1 MYKFKNYINTINGD
15 DMKVKDIMTR
25 SLVTCENNSSIHQI
39 AQKMKE
45 FDIGFMIITNND
57 RIEGVIT
64 DRDIVIEMI
73 SNYDHKVKDYI
84 HKIVQTIN
92 QDKSIDEAMDLMSNK
107 KIKRLLVTDDKKV
120 VGVISIADI
129 LNKTDESEKL
139 LKTLKSIYTI
149 EKNIDE
155 HNTEV
160 DEFYL

>member
-1 MYKFKNYINTINGD
+1 
-15 DMKVKDIMTR
+15 
-25 SLVTCENNSSIHQI
+25 
-39 AQKMKE
+39 
-45 FDIGFMIITNND
+45 
-57 RIEGVIT
+57 
-64 DRDIVIEMI
+64 
-73 SNYDHKVKDYI
+73 
-84 HKIVQTIN
+84 
-92 QDKSIDEAMDLMSNK
+92 MSNK

>member
-84 HKIVQTIN
+84 HKIVQTID

-129 LNKTDESEKL
+129 LNKTDENEKL

>member
-1 MYKFKNYINTINGD
+1 MYKLKKYINTINGD
-15 DMKVKDIMTR
+15 VMKVKNIMTR
-25 SLVTCENNSSIHQI
+25 NLVTCESDSSIHQI

-45 FDIGFMIITNND
+45 FDIGFMIVTNKD

-73 SNYDHKVKDYI
+73 SNYDHKIKDYI
-84 HKIVQTIN
+84 HKNVQTIN
-92 QDKSIDEAMDLMSNK
+92 QDKSIDETLELMSDK
-107 KIKRLLVTDDKKV
+107 KIKRLLVTDNKRV
-120 VGVISIADI
+120 VGVVSIADI
-129 LNKTDESEKL
+129 LNKTNENDKL
-139 LKTLKSIYTI
+139 IETLKSIYTI

>member
-155 HNTEV
+155 HNNEV